1 LFKYI
6 EIFTLFF
13 VLIFSAVALAAESPD
28 ELYKHGSFAEAEKA
42 YTHLDMD
49 HPKDIRFRYNRACAA
64 YQNSD
69 YKGATAAFSSVLRR
83 TKDSETRFRTAY
95 NLGNTA
101 FKQGDFAS
109 AVAYYKQAITCNP
122 ENKDAGYNLELAL
135 IQQEKQKQEQKK
147 NKTKD
152 QKKQSRDGS
161 SQPQDK
167 ENKSKG
173 SKEGKDSDKQS
184 QGKTSEQKASQGR
197 DQQDKKNRSE
207 SNRKGGS
214 KQEKNTRQNMDQ
226 KAGQESPKD
235 LSGDLKPL
243 QAMPE
248 EGDTG
253 GDKSTGQ
260 AMSAIDR
267 KKAESLLDNL
277 KEDRSRFMRLQV
289 PKNKRYGVQSGKDW

>member
-6 EIFTLFF
+6 EILTFLF
-13 VLIFSAVALAAESPD
+13 VLILSAVALAAEGPD
-28 ELYKHGSFAEAEKA
+28 ELYRQGSFAEAEKA

-83 TKDSETRFRTAY
+83 TKDNEIRFKTAY

-109 AVAYYKQAITCNP
+109 AVAYYRQAITYNP

-135 IQQEKQKQEQKK
+135 IQQEKQKK

-152 QKKQSRDGS
+152 QKEQSRDGS

-167 ENKSKG
+167 ENKSKD
-173 SKEGKDSDKQS
+173 SKEGKDSDRQS
-184 QGKTSEQKASQGR
+184 QGKTSEQKTPQGQ
-197 DQQDKKNRSE
+197 DQQDKKDR
-207 SNRKGGS
+207 
-214 KQEKNTRQNMDQ
+214 
-226 KAGQESPKD
+226 
-235 LSGDLKPL
+235 SGDLKPL

-248 EGDTG
+248 EGDAG

-267 KKAESLLDNL
+267 KKAEALLDNL
-277 KEDRSRFMRLQV
+277 KEDRSRFMRFQV
-289 PKNKRYGVQSGKDW
+289 PGDKRNGVQSGRDW

>member
-6 EIFTLFF
+6 EILMLLF
-13 VLIFSAVALAAESPD
+13 VLILSAVALAAEGPD
-28 ELYKHGSFAEAEKA
+28 KLYRHGSFAEAEKA

-83 TKDSETRFRTAY
+83 TKDSKIRFKTAY

-101 FKQGDFAS
+101 FKQGDFAN
-109 AVAYYKQAITCNP
+109 AVVYYKQAITYNP
-122 ENKDAGYNLELAL
+122 ENKDAGYNLELSL
-135 IQQEKQKQEQKK
+135 IQQEKQKK

-152 QKKQSRDGS
+152 QKKQSQKGP

-167 ENKSKG
+167 KNKSKS

-184 QGKTSEQKASQGR
+184 QGKTSEQKASQGQ
-197 DQQDKKNRSE
+197 DQQNKKDRSE

-248 EGDTG
+248 EGDAG

-260 AMSAIDR
+260 AISAIDR

>member
-1 LFKYI
+1 MNGYQRSFRQEKQLFKHT
-6 EIFTLFF
+6 EIFTLLF
-13 VLIFSAVALAAESPD
+13 VLIFSTVALAAEDPD
-28 ELYKHGSFAEAEKA
+28 ELYRQGRFTEAEKA

-64 YQNSD
+64 YQGSD

-83 TKDSETRFRTAY
+83 AKDNETRFKTAY

-101 FKQGDFAS
+101 FKQGDFAT
-109 AVAYYKQAITCNP
+109 AVAYYKQVITYNP

-135 IQQEKQKQEQKK
+135 IQQEKQKK
-147 NKTKD
+147 NKAKD
-152 QKKQSRDGS
+152 QKKQSQKES

-167 ENKSKG
+167 ENKSKD

-184 QGKTSEQKASQGR
+184 QDKTSEQKASQGQ
-197 DQQDKKNRSE
+197 DQQD
-207 SNRKGGS
+207 
-214 KQEKNTRQNMDQ
+214 Q
-226 KAGQESPKD
+226 KD
-235 LSGDLKPL
+235 RSGDLKPL

-248 EGDTG
+248 EGNAG
-253 GDKSTGQ
+253 GDKNTGQ

-277 KEDRSRFMRLQV
+277 KEDRSRFMHFQV
-289 PKNKRYGVQSGKDW
+289 PEDKRYGVQSGKDW

>member
-6 EIFTLFF
+6 EILTLLF
-13 VLIFSAVALAAESPD
+13 VLIFSAVALAAEDPD
-28 ELYKHGSFAEAEKA
+28 ELYRQGRFAEAEKA

-64 YQNSD
+64 YQSSD

-83 TKDSETRFRTAY
+83 TKDNDIRFRTAY

-101 FKQGDFAS
+101 FKQGDFAT
-109 AVAYYKQAITCNP
+109 AVAYYKQAITYNP

-135 IQQEKQKQEQKK
+135 IQQEKQKK

-152 QKKQSRDGS
+152 QKKKKQSQKGA

-167 ENKSKG
+167 ENKSKD
-173 SKEGKDSDKQS
+173 SKEGKDSDRQS
-184 QGKTSEQKASQGR
+184 QSKTTEQKASQGQ
-197 DQQDKKNRSE
+197 DQQDKKDRSE
-207 SNRKGGS
+207 SGRKGES
-214 KQEKNTRQNMDQ
+214 KQEKNTRQDMDQ
-226 KAGQESPKD
+226 KAEQESPKD

-248 EGDTG
+248 EGNAG
-253 GDKSTGQ
+253 GDKNTGQ

-277 KEDRSRFMRLQV
+277 KEDRSGFMRFQV
-289 PKNKRYGVQSGKDW
+289 PKDKRNGVQSGKDW

>member
-1 LFKYI
+1 MFKYT
-6 EIFTLFF
+6 EILTLLF
-13 VLIFSAVALAAESPD
+13 VLILSAVALAAEDPD
-28 ELYKHGSFAEAEKA
+28 ELYSQGRFTEAEKA

-64 YQNSD
+64 YQSSD

-83 TKDSETRFRTAY
+83 TKDDETRFKTAY

-101 FKQGDFAS
+101 FKQGDFAT
-109 AVAYYKQAITCNP
+109 AVAYYKQAITYNP

-135 IQQEKQKQEQKK
+135 IQQEKQKK

-152 QKKQSRDGS
+152 QKKQSEDGS

-167 ENKSKG
+167 ENKSKDG
-173 SKEGKDSDKQS
+173 KEGKDSDKQS
-184 QGKTSEQKASQGR
+184 PGKTSEQKPS
-197 DQQDKKNRSE
+197 QDKKDRPE
-207 SNRKGGS
+207 SDRKGES
-214 KQEKNTRQNMDQ
+214 KQEKNTRRDMDQ
-226 KAGQESPKD
+226 KAEQESPKD

-248 EGDTG
+248 EGSAG
-253 GDKSTGQ
+253 GDKNTGQ

-277 KEDRSRFMRLQV
+277 KEDRSRFMRFQV
-289 PKNKRYGVQSGKDW
+289 PEDKRNGVQSGKDW

>member
-1 LFKYI
+1 MFKYI
-6 EIFTLFF
+6 EILMLLF
-13 VLIFSAVALAAESPD
+13 VLIFSAVALAAEGPD
-28 ELYKHGSFAEAEKA
+28 ELYRQGRFTEAEKA

-83 TKDSETRFRTAY
+83 TKDSKIRFKTAY

-109 AVAYYKQAITCNP
+109 AVSYYKQAITYNP

-135 IQQEKQKQEQKK
+135 IQQEKQKQKK

-152 QKKQSRDGS
+152 QKKQSQDGS

-167 ENKSKG
+167 ENRSKD

-184 QGKTSEQKASQGR
+184 QGKTSEQKASQGQ
-197 DQQDKKNRSE
+197 DQQDKKDRSE
-207 SNRKGGS
+207 SGRKGGS
-214 KQEKNTRQNMDQ
+214 KQEKDQRQDK

-243 QAMPE
+243 QVMPE
-248 EGDTG
+248 EGDAG
-253 GDKSTGQ
+253 RDKSTGQ
-260 AMSAIDR
+260 AVSAIDR
-267 KKAESLLDNL
+267 KKAEALLDNL
-277 KEDRSRFMRLQV
+277 KEDRSRFMRFQV
-289 PKNKRYGVQSGKDW
+289 PGDKRNGVQSGRDW

>member
-1 LFKYI
+1 MFKYT
-6 EIFTLFF
+6 EILTLLF
-13 VLIFSAVALAAESPD
+13 VLILSTVALAAEGPD
-28 ELYKHGSFAEAEKA
+28 ELYRQGRFTEAEKA

-83 TKDSETRFRTAY
+83 TKDSEIRFKTAY

-109 AVAYYKQAITCNP
+109 AVAYYKQAIAYNS
-122 ENKDAGYNLELAL
+122 EDKDAGYNLELAL
-135 IQQEKQKQEQKK
+135 IQQEKQKQKQKK
-147 NKTKD
+147 NTKD
-152 QKKQSRDGS
+152 PKKQSQDG

-173 SKEGKDSDKQS
+173 SKKGKDSDKQS
-184 QGKTSEQKASQGR
+184 QGKTSDQKTSQGR
-197 DQQDKKNRSE
+197 DQQDKKDRSE
-207 SNRKGGS
+207 SDRKVGS
-214 KQEKNTRQNMDQ
+214 KQEKDQRQDMDQ

-243 QAMPE
+243 QAMSE
-248 EGDTG
+248 EGDAG

-260 AMSAIDR
+260 AMSAIDI
-267 KKAESLLDNL
+267 KKAEALLDNL
-277 KEDRSRFMRLQV
+277 KEDRSRFMRFQV
-289 PKNKRYGVQSGKDW
+289 PKDKRNGVQSGRDW